1 MSEDDKDT
9 PPMGPAL
16 PVAIDHAATPGK
28 ITQVFSIGP
37 SPCVLT
43 ESGLIF
49 ALGRADNSPEGKLE
63 WEHIPSPT
71 ADDMKRLFK

>member
-1 MSEDDKDT
+1 MIKREDVVD
-9 PPMGPAL
+9 PP
-16 PVAIDHAATPGK
+16 PGK

-49 ALGRADNSPEGKLE
+49 ALGREDQEAEGKLI

-71 ADDMKRLFK
+71 AEDMKRLFK